1 MSLQC
6 IRHIRV
12 WREGEPVS
20 REVAHEGLIEEIK
33 DPSTLVWVDL
43 VDPTPADL
51 RHLGGELGL
60 SHGAIEDATAP
71 LERPKVVR
79 HAEHLFFQTYATS
92 LDLPTAPAPD
102 GVVDAAKVVARE
114 GHDGR
119 LRTSRISGF
128 VLPQAV
134 VTVRLGADFDIEEV
148 MRRWSEDY
156 DLATHGAGALMHG
169 LLDTIV
175 DGHFDTI
182 QRLDDAIEALE
193 DVLFDEVSTGRV
205 FAQAVY
211 GLRKDLVQLRRVVLP
226 MREVVNGLLRHR
238 PTGVAELDLAYEDLY
253 DHVLRAAEWTESLR
267 DMVTSVFETN
277 LSLQDARLNIV
288 MKKLAGWAAI
298 IAVPTAITG
307 WFGQNVPYPGF
318 SEVSGYWQSVGLIA
332 VLSITLYIVF
342 KRRDWL

>member
-1 MSLQC
+1 MSLTC

-12 WREGEPVS
+12 WRDGEPVS
-20 REVAHEGLIEEIK
+20 REIPHDGLIEEIK
-33 DPSTLVWVDL
+33 DPATLVWVDL

-51 RHLGGELGL
+51 RRLGSELGL

-79 HAEHLFFQTYATS
+79 HAQHLFFQTYATT
-92 LDLPTAPAPD
+92 LDLPTADSPD
-102 GVVDAAKVVARE
+102 GMVEADKVVARE

-134 VTVRLGADFDIEEV
+134 VTVRLGEDFDIDEV

-156 DLATHGAGALMHG
+156 DLVTHGAGALMHG

-193 DVLFDEVSTGRV
+193 DVLFDEVSTGRE

-277 LSLQDARLNIV
+277 LSLQDARLNVV

-318 SEVSGYWQSVGLIA
+318 SEVSGYWLSVVLIVVLSVGLYA
-332 VLSITLYIVF
+332 VF